1 MKKNKNIPMIIFAII
16 IVILMAISITGI
28 IDEQIGMC
36 ISLFLVI
43 IFTLILAG
51 TAHKSGLFAIEIL
64 MFLFMVI
71 GVVLF
76 GLNIYNLIKGDE
88 EYEFQIVV
96 SPNESAKQKFMTY
109 GGYDYYTYNLSSVK
123 VVLSKNDK
131 TYSLDEAFQNNLLD
145 LEKIQSLMVPNEG
158 TVGYKIFYDGG
169 QSKYNNSQ
177 YSLVVCENK
186 KEAIFTTY
194 DYVYTEDMCQN

>member
-1 MKKNKNIPMIIFAII
+1 MKKNKNLPMIIFAII
-16 IVILMAISITGI
+16 IIALMTASITGI

-51 TAHKSGLFAIEIL
+51 SAHKSDLLAIEIL
-64 MFLFMVI
+64 MFLFMIVGVI
-71 GVVLF
+71 LF
-76 GLNIYNLIKGDE
+76 GLNVYNLVKGE
-88 EYEFQIVV
+88 EKYEFQLIA
-96 SPNESAKQKFMTY
+96 SPNESDKQKFMTY
-109 GGYDYYTYNLSSVK
+109 DGYDFYTYNLKSVS
-123 VVLSKNDK
+123 VIMSKNDK
-131 TYSLDEAFQNNLLD
+131 TYSLNEAFQNNLLS
-145 LEKIQSLMVPNEG
+145 LEKIQSLMVPNQG

-169 QSKYNNSQ
+169 QSKYSNSQ
-177 YSLVVCENK
+177 YSLVICENK